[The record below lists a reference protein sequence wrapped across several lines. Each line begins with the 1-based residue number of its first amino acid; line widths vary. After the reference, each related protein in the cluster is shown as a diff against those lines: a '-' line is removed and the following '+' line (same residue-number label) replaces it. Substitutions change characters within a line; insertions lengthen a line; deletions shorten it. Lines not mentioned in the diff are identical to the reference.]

1 MEVTLNV
8 KLVNSEFNQSI
19 ADDLHNGEESEDNI
33 KYLWEDEF
41 TVQGKVALF
50 KIKNNATFQLK
61 GILPDDKEFSYD
73 IPDMCIVECT
83 MEDGSVVQF
92 PISKKLI
99 KATEKIES
107 KKKNSVTFIVLLKD
121 LEHVNPMDG
130 TYILKENFPKELI
143 AN

>member
-99 KATEKIES
+99 KATEK
-107 KKKNSVTFIVLLKD
+107 
-121 LEHVNPMDG
+121 
-130 TYILKENFPKELI
+130 
-143 AN
+143 

>member
-1 MEVTLNV
+1 
-8 KLVNSEFNQSI
+8 
-19 ADDLHNGEESEDNI
+19 
-33 KYLWEDEF
+33 
-41 TVQGKVALF
+41 
-50 KIKNNATFQLK
+50 
-61 GILPDDKEFSYD
+61 
-73 IPDMCIVECT
+73 